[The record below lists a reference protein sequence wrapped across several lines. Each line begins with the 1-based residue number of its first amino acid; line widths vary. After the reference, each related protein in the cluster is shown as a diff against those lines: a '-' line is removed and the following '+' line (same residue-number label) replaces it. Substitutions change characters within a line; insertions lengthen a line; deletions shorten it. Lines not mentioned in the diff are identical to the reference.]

1 VSLTPLRR
9 FYAAAAAA
17 ESEDGFAV
25 HLDGRPVR
33 TPGGCLLRV
42 PTRSLAEAIAAEWD
56 DQGETIQPSSMPLTQ
71 LASTALDRVG
81 PERETITGY
90 LMAYAGTDL
99 LCYRAESPA
108 DLAERQAQEWQPLLD
123 WAAETLAA
131 PLVSTVSVL
140 AVAQPDHAV
149 AALAEHLES
158 QDCWRLTAIQA
169 AAAATGSL
177 VLALALTQARIDADT
192 AWSLS
197 QLDETYQ
204 IEQWGE
210 DAEAT
215 ARRAALKRDIAAAE
229 RLLALLVG

>member
-9 FYAAAAAA
+9 FYDAASTA

-33 TPGGCLLRV
+33 TPGGRFLHV
-42 PTRSLAEAIAAEWD
+42 PARPLAEAIATEWD
-56 DQGETIQPSSMPLTQ
+56 AQVETIQPATMPLTQ
-71 LASTALDRVG
+71 LASTALDRVA

-108 DLAERQAQEWQPLLD
+108 DLAERQNRAWQPLLD
-123 WAAETLAA
+123 WAAETLEA
-131 PLVSTVSVL
+131 PLDSTVSVL
-140 AVAQPDHAV
+140 AVDQPDHAL
-149 AALAEHLES
+149 AALAEHLER
-158 QDCWRLTAIQA
+158 QDSWRLTAIQA

-177 VLALALTQARIDADT
+177 VLALALAERRIDAEA

-215 ARRAALKRDIAAAE
+215 SRRAALKRDIAAAE
-229 RLLALLVG
+229 QLLSLLAS